1 MMKKSLFL
9 IFVVT
14 ISSFSYSQK
23 DPVLMTVDGKEVRQ
37 SEFISIYTKNNP
49 NPKYDKTSLDEYMDL
64 FIKYKLKV
72 TEAENLQMD
81 TISKFQ
87 RELAGYREQL
97 AEPYLTD
104 KEVNEQLVRDAYF
117 RQTNQ
122 IKASHI
128 LIQDVNA
135 KEASRNPKPAG
146 KAELDRIN
154 EIRNEIVSG
163 EISFEDAA
171 VKYSQDP
178 SAAKG
183 QGSLGYFGAFQ
194 MVYSFE
200 DAAYNTPVGEISQ
213 PVKTRFGYHLIK
225 VYDQRKTKGQILT
238 AHIYIKAPDNSS
250 EREIAQAK
258 RKIDE
263 IYERLQKGEDFA
275 ELAKKYSEDKT
286 SSSNGGKLNWF
297 SEGKLLP
304 EFEEAAFALE
314 NNDDYSKPVKSS
326 YGFHIIKRL
335 DYKPVPPFEQMEGEL
350 KRKIAKDARSNK
362 SKASFVNKLKKEYH
376 FKDYSHKW
384 MTDLTNEYLK
394 PDSLFDTDISGRLEE
409 YYDNKAF
416 RYSIKGGW
424 FAKKNKVYAG
434 ELVNLLVDKTAKEKL
449 DVQEEYDNLVNKT
462 LIDFEKSRLEE
473 KYPEYKA
480 LMKEYKDGILLF
492 ELTDQKVWKKASR
505 DTTGLK
511 AFYEKNKENYLWGK
525 RADVE
530 IYTSNEKAV
539 LNDAMDLAKK
549 GKNGNEILKE
559 INRTSELNL
568 NLDSDTYEIDQKE
581 ELKGKDLVVGINGPF
596 NLNDKFYFVKV
607 HRLIDPEPKKLE
619 DTRGMVISD
628 YQNQLEKEW
637 IEELK
642 AKYPITINE
651 KVLYSLGDK

>member
-568 NLDSDTYEIDQKE
+568 NLDSDIYEIDQKE
-581 ELKGKDLVVGINGPF
+581 ELKDKDLVVGINGPF

>member
-335 DYKPVPPFEQMEGEL
+335 DYKPVPLFEQMEGEL

-568 NLDSDTYEIDQKE
+568 NLDSDIYEIDQKE
-581 ELKGKDLVVGINGPF
+581 ELKDKDLVVGINGPF

-637 IEELK
+637 IKELK

>member
-1 MMKKSLFL
+1 MKKSLFL
-9 IFVVT
+9 AFAVFV
-14 ISSFSYSQK
+14 SLSLKSQK
-23 DPVLMTVDGKEVRQ
+23 DPVLMTVDGNDVHQ
-37 SEFISIYTKNNP
+37 SEFIAIYTKNNP
-49 NPKYDKTSLDEYMDL
+49 NPKYDKASLDEYMDL

-72 TEAENLQMD
+72 TEAENLKMD

-97 AEPYLTD
+97 SEPYLTD

-117 RQTNQ
+117 RTTNQ

-146 KAELDRIN
+146 QAELDKIN
-154 EIRNEIVSG
+154 SIRDEIVSG
-163 EISFEDAA
+163 RISFEDAA

-178 SAAKG
+178 SAKTG
-183 QGSLGYFGAFQ
+183 KGSLGYFGAFQ
-194 MVYSFE
+194 MVYPFE
-200 DAAYNTPVGEISQ
+200 EAAFNTKVGEVSE

-225 VYDQRKTKGQILT
+225 VDDQRKTRGQILT
-238 AHIYIKAPDNSS
+238 AHIYIKAPENTS
-250 EREIAQAK
+250 EKEVAQAK

-263 IYERLQKGEDFA
+263 IYQRLQKGEDFSD
-275 ELAKKYSEDKT
+275 LAKKYSEDKT

-304 EFEEAAFALE
+304 KFEEAAFALE
-314 NNDDYSKPVKSS
+314 NNGDYSKPVRSS

-350 KRKIAKDARSNK
+350 TRKIAKDARSNK
-362 SKASFVNKLKKEYH
+362 SKASFINKLKKEYH

-384 MTDLTNEYLK
+384 IVDLTNEYLK
-394 PDSLFDTDISGRLEE
+394 PDSLEDVDFSGRIEK
-409 YYDNKAF
+409 YYDNLAF
-416 RYSIKGGW
+416 KYSIKGGW
-424 FAKKNKVYAG
+424 LAKKTKVYAG
-434 ELVNLLVDKTAKEKL
+434 DFIDLLINKTKNVKL
-449 DVQEEYDNLVNKT
+449 NVQEEYDAWVART
-462 LIDFEKSRLEE
+462 LMDFERSRLEV

-511 AFYEKNKENYLWGK
+511 AFYEANKNDYMWSK

-530 IYTSNEKAV
+530 IYTSNEEDIIKKAMSMA
-539 LNDAMDLAKK
+539 NS

-559 INRTSELNL
+559 SNQTSELNL
-568 NLDSDTYEIDQKE
+568 NLDSDIYEIEEKE
-581 ELKGKDLVVGINGPF
+581 ELKDKKLKVGVNGPYKLD
-596 NLNDKFYFVKV
+596 NKFYFIKV

-637 IEELK
+637 IKELK
-642 AKYPITINE
+642 EKYPITINE
-651 KVLYSLGDK
+651 KVLYSVGDNK